1 MYCKNC
7 GKEISNDAI
16 FCSGCGIR
24 IDNERV
30 KPTVDEQTV
39 DQEYYSTLFV
49 DKDETLI
56 AKCSNEKFFDNSSY
70 VKRVRAGQF
79 GVLVTD
85 KRIYLRGIIMV
96 SKEGK

>member
-49 DKDETLI
+49 DKDYRRESSCNN
-56 AKCSNEKFFDNSSY
+56 KQDNGRRRGKDAVCASRG
-70 VKRVRAGQF
+70 KEMERNCF
-79 GVLVTD
+79 KL
-85 KRIYLRGIIMV
+85 LR
-96 SKEGK
+96 